1 MLNDI
6 EKANEYNAKA
16 YEPLGDNEDIEFLFE
31 PADFEQW
38 LNKSEMSRGG
48 RRTRKTVKSTID
60 RIKLYFS
67 TMEVLSES
75 NVKLYKQGLQDRDVA
90 PAGINN
96 KIMAIRAYIRFLSE
110 KYKAPRL
117 VGFQA
122 SAVKVR
128 PKQFI
133 DNVISRADYDFL
145 VAETRKDLKRP
156 NVYLGIKIMG
166 TTGVRRC
173 ELLQIKVEHIKH
185 GYIDVVGKGNK
196 QRRIYF
202 PKNARE
208 ELLEYLA
215 ELGVDSGYVI
225 RRWGN
230 YRSQK
235 DTFTANTRDGG
246 DIKAQ
251 LQFERS
257 FGHEL
262 EQAGQRY
269 GIAQEL
275 MHAHGFRHFFAKEFL
290 AHRLDISLL
299 ADLLGHSSLEITR
312 IYLRMTSKEQATV
325 VDETVTW

>member
-1 MLNDI
+1 MLSDI

-16 YEPLGDNEDIEFLFE
+16 YEPLGDNEDVEFLFE

-38 LNKSEMSRGG
+38 LNKSEMNRGG
-48 RRTRKTVKSTID
+48 RRTRKTVKTTID
-60 RIKLYFS
+60 RVKLYFAS
-67 TMEVLSES
+67 MEVLSES
-75 NVKLYKQGLQDRDVA
+75 NVKLYKQGLQDRDA
-90 PAGINN
+90 TPAGINT
-96 KIMAIRAYIRFLSE
+96 KIMAIRTYIRFLSE

-122 SAVKVR
+122 SAVKVI

-145 VAETRKDLKRP
+145 VAETRKDFKRP
-156 NVYLGIKIMG
+156 NVYLGIRIMG

-185 GYIDVVGKGNK
+185 GYVDVVGKGNK

-215 ELGVDSGYVI
+215 QLGVDSGYVI

-230 YRSQK
+230 YRSQR
-235 DTFTANTRDGG
+235 DTFTANTRDKG
-246 DIKAQ
+246 DLKEQ

-257 FGHEL
+257 FSHEL
-262 EQAGQRY
+262 ECAGQRY
-269 GIAQEL
+269 GIAKEL